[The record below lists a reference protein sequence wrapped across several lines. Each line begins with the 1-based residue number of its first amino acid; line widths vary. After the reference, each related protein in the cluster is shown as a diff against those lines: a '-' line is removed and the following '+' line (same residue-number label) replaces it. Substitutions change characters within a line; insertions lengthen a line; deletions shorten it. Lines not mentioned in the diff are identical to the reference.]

1 MSSSAVALSFV
12 FRFGPAPKPAPPTI
26 IIDTP
31 TGKRP
36 LSLKNAS
43 LVPEISRLT
52 FRKQWLE
59 QTSTALVHTINS
71 SLAFS
76 ETTPYDYR
84 EAVLGTALRLVLS
97 STNVENTEE
106 AKQWTETDL
115 DSVVRQEIATFDKK
129 LTRLMQTAGQWT
141 VGNEDLS
148 LSNAVE
154 LLTFLEF
161 VAEDI
166 WPQLGFGRVKK
177 SAAMLVLRRLFDTTE
192 LRSSSSSK
200 GTEGKESADVEPP
213 AGTTGDRAG
222 LLQFIDNTASSV
234 VDSMIGL
241 ATGSVDIGKEH
252 KEMTAEEILEKE
264 EVRKEEVQE
273 MKIGDLAVWKKD
285 ANVQRLYGIAQVW
298 STSKGGLTMSNLT
311 EFVTTLLRSLQTL
324 VSEPQN
330 GTSKKKILLT
340 VLELVVENE
349 LTHLSDSDRNAL
361 LNTIHM
367 LVPKLVDTFVGLASG
382 AIDIRKLWNKY
393 FGKCCGCLPKSGPGR
408 QTDAA
413 PAL

>member
-1 MSSSAVALSFV
+1 MSSSAVALNFV
-12 FRFGPAPKPAPPTI
+12 FRFGTAPKPAPPAVI
-26 IIDTP
+26 VDTP

-36 LSLKNAS
+36 LSLQNAP

-97 STNVENTEE
+97 STNVENTKE
-106 AKQWTETDL
+106 AKQWAETDL
-115 DSVVRQEIATFDKK
+115 DCVVRQEITTDKK

-161 VAEDI
+161 VAQDI
-166 WPQLGFGRVKK
+166 WPEPGLGQLKK
-177 SAAMLVLRRLFDTTE
+177 SAVMLVLRRLFDTTE
-192 LRSSSSSK
+192 LRSSSSLE

-222 LLQFIDNTASSV
+222 LLQFIDNTAASV

-241 ATGSVDIGKEH
+241 ATGTVDIGKQH

-273 MKIGDLAVWKKD
+273 MTIEDVNVWKKD

-324 VSEPQN
+324 VSEPHN
-330 GTSKKKILLT
+330 GSNKKKILLT

-349 LTHLSDSDRNAL
+349 LKHLNDSDRNAL

-393 FGKCCGCLPKSGPGR
+393 FGKCCGCLPKSEPV
-408 QTDAA
+408 APAPA